1 MSYLIISDCFY
12 PETKSISRH
21 VYDLLANFEKK
32 RIKTLFVFAS
42 EKNKNYFKK
51 KFKFNSI
58 DFIPINI
65 GKIKKNNFFI
75 RGIKEFVMPFKF
87 FKTLNEFKNLN
98 IKKTI
103 IFSPSIF
110 FSLIM
115 KKIKKKYNCKIILI
129 IRDIFPDWVIQKNR
143 FYILNPFYIFAKIVS
158 NMQFLNA
165 DIIACQEKHDK
176 IHLQKKYPQRKI
188 IIIYNWI
195 TKKKIIIK
203 KIKNNIIRFVFLGTI
218 GPAQDW
224 SYIIRLIK
232 DLNIKKY
239 HFKFYF
245 IGDGKYKKNLK
256 KNLQKYKNVL
266 FLKSL
271 NEKKMLKKL
280 VSMDVGVLPLDT
292 KIKFNNIPGKFF
304 SYMEAN
310 LPILCVAGINQE
322 ILKIV
327 KNYKLGKIAN
337 NYNNL
342 LINAEKFIKENINY
356 LELNKSYN
364 KCYGKKFSTKIAF
377 KTLKNI

>member
-115 KKIKKKYNCKIILI
+115 KKIKK
-129 IRDIFPDWVIQKNR
+129 
-143 FYILNPFYIFAKIVS
+143 
-158 NMQFLNA
+158 
-165 DIIACQEKHDK
+165 
-176 IHLQKKYPQRKI
+176 
-188 IIIYNWI
+188 
-195 TKKKIIIK
+195 
-203 KIKNNIIRFVFLGTI
+203 NII
-218 GPAQDW
+218 
-224 SYIIRLIK
+224 
-232 DLNIKKY
+232 
-239 HFKFYF
+239 
-245 IGDGKYKKNLK
+245 
-256 KNLQKYKNVL
+256 
-266 FLKSL
+266 
-271 NEKKMLKKL
+271 
-280 VSMDVGVLPLDT
+280 
-292 KIKFNNIPGKFF
+292 
-304 SYMEAN
+304 
-310 LPILCVAGINQE
+310 
-322 ILKIV
+322 V
-327 KNYKLGKIAN
+327 K
-337 NYNNL
+337 
-342 LINAEKFIKENINY
+342 
-356 LELNKSYN
+356 
-364 KCYGKKFSTKIAF
+364 
-377 KTLKNI
+377 